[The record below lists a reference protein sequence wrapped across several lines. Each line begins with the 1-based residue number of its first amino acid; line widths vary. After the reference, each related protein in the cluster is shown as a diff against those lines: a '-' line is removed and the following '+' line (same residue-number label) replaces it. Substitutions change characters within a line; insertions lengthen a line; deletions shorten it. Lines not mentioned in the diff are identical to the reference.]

1 MYLTCTSE
9 HCIAV
14 LNVAEKEALVS
25 NCLQS
30 VLVHLKQ
37 ASWVIN
43 LYSADTA
50 AEK

>member
-37 ASWVIN
+37 ASDISSITSSP
-43 LYSADTA
+43 LEAIA
-50 AEK
+50 